1 MCGGM
6 SVGLWQ
12 CPPSCYRAGA
22 DNNSCWELHVSTL
35 LLLVV
40 ITLLLGTSTPPNTES
55 RSLSFIIISM
65 KRRDSWLVWMSPSH
79 LKNANLAILWILSTP
94 LNITWMLPRVLLTS
108 STNILQDHSKYHFG
122 SKYTVHDITYSKS
135 GLENNQVEYI
145 IWLWSLVIT
154 ADQTASTD
162 IKTWPVQTVQT
173 VLLNYIIQEKY
184 ESENWICVDCEV
196 NAVSKKSLGT
206 LKCNKPQPTAGGREE
221 EGRRNWGGEEQ
232 RRRGGRDHFYNFLVW
247 SNLPFQ
253 FAVKW
258 NSVSALEWLSNPKV
272 FRAWFN

>member
-135 GLENNQVEYI
+135 GLEI
-145 IWLWSLVIT
+145 IKSNILFDCGVLWSLRTRQHLQISKLDRFKQFKQFSWIT
-154 ADQTASTD
+154 LS
-162 IKTWPVQTVQT
+162 
-173 VLLNYIIQEKY
+173 
-184 ESENWICVDCEV
+184 
-196 NAVSKKSLGT
+196 
-206 LKCNKPQPTAGGREE
+206 
-221 EGRRNWGGEEQ
+221 RRNMNQ
-232 RRRGGRDHFYNFLVW
+232 RIGFVW
-247 SNLPFQ
+247 T
-253 FAVKW
+253 VKSTL
-258 NSVSALEWLSNPKV
+258 SVRKVLAL
-272 FRAWFN
+272 